1 MYRNDYLDVLPHQIT
16 EAKLESV
23 RAALGKT
30 IKTIRGA
37 HVLQVSKD
45 LKQAVAERGLPA
57 LRGWDLSEKL
67 LTSGR
72 NAHLLDEDLV
82 RTIAGMK
89 LPGGSLWIETEKDT
103 DDTDLPAD
111 ILLFE
116 NTGDGIKASAFFYE
130 MELYFSPLSTVLF
143 RPDGTI
149 KAEITAVGVED
160 AREIF
165 SESGPNEAIGHC
177 NYVLH
182 DPLKVMLKQKELLSL
197 AWLASEG
204 DPGILQKIHPPSEK
218 AALPALPHPVLGRLH
233 PQRIFEELP
242 GLVDAKINSKATID
256 RRDLIKSLMGMIGGS
271 MNTLITNYAVWAA
284 DLPVEQRPENPVV
297 FTRGIQELLATI
309 SGFERGGSHVFH
321 LNGNLS
327 EVLGQTELGGI
338 NCNDI
343 RLPHDRLYLSY
354 EERIPFPVNGEK
366 LIFEG
371 AYVAKTGS
379 HEIELTMV
387 VTPEEPKGHPIVDF
401 RTPISLRLDLAAS
414 LSLEDAMIEAIGS
427 GGYNTDPGA
436 PVVVSDEVREAALG
450 MGITVSPVSK
460 PSSATIAG
468 FYEDAFPAVVGA
480 LRIVGNSLLML
491 GSRPEQIL
499 QEEIWPGAS
508 KETLYQLQAPSPKG
522 KERGRRMAEL
532 EGVMGYRILSLDP
545 KVEQRIREEVQERRG
560 SPSVAYWRRGFWR
573 QQAHGPGRSLRKLTW
588 VEPTLCNEKA
598 GLIAQGSLYE
608 LGKQT
613 EEGPEGP

>member
-1 MYRNDYLDVLPHQIT
+1 MYRDDYLEDLSYQIGQTDFQSVRTEIDRTIRAIRRAGAIQMTDVL
-16 EAKLESV
+16 KK
-23 RAALGKT
+23 AAVEK
-30 IKTIRGA
+30 A
-37 HVLQVSKD
+37 PAQLQNWN
-45 LKQAVAERGLPA
+45 LP
-57 LRGWDLSEKL
+57 EKAM
-67 LTSGR
+67 TDGR
-72 NAHLLDEDLV
+72 DPHLLEQHLV
-82 RTIAGMK
+82 QTISKMK
-89 LPGGSLWIETEKDT
+89 VPGGALWIEPEQDEEYTY
-103 DDTDLPAD
+103 LPAD
-111 ILLFE
+111 ILLLE
-116 NTGDGIKASAFFYE
+116 NTADGVKISAFFYE
-130 MELYFSPLSTVLF
+130 DSSYFLPMSTVVF

-149 KAEITAVGVED
+149 KAEMTAIGVEE
-160 AREIF
+160 ARDFF
-165 SESGPNEAIGHC
+165 SQSGPAEVIDHC
-177 NYVLH
+177 TYVLH
-182 DPLKVMLKQKELLSL
+182 DPLKTMFNHKELLAA
-197 AWLASEG
+197 AWLAAER
-204 DPGILQKIHPPSEK
+204 DPEFLSHICAPLER
-218 AALPALPHPVLGRLH
+218 AALPATPHQVLSRIH

-242 GLVDAKINSKATID
+242 GLVDAKISSKATID

-271 MNTLITNYAVWAA
+271 LNTLISNYAVWTA
-284 DLPVEQRPENPVV
+284 DLPVELRPENPVV
-297 FTRGIQELLATI
+297 FTRGVQELLATI

-327 EVLGQTELGGI
+327 EVLGQTELSGI
-338 NCNDI
+338 TCNDI

-354 EERIPFPVNGEK
+354 EERIPFPVNGEN
-366 LIFEG
+366 LVFEG
-371 AYVAKTGS
+371 AYVSKTGS

-387 VTPEEPKGHPIVDF
+387 VKPEGPKGHPILDF
-401 RTPISLRLDLAAS
+401 RTPISIRLDLSAS

-436 PVVVSDEVREAALG
+436 PVVISDEVREAALG
-450 MGITVSPVSK
+450 MGISVSPVGK

-468 FYEDAFPAVVGA
+468 FHEDAFPAVVDA

-499 QEEIWPGAS
+499 QEDVWPGAS

-608 LGKQT
+608 LGKPT